1 MTYKETIEEVWNNW
15 IKDPQDRKKYTIRN
29 KDYTPLNAK
38 KEEFFGR
45 NIPAHWENF
54 RLGVLRKDGYFD
66 IVDFNRGKP
75 LHYCVGKI
83 EELGIVVYDDLEEP
97 RALNLNLIESENW
110 ELIEM
115 SNAREQ
121 EDKQ

>member
-15 IKDPQDRKKYTIRN
+15 IKDPQDRK
-29 KDYTPLNAK
+29 
-38 KEEFFGR
+38 
-45 NIPAHWENF
+45 
-54 RLGVLRKDGYFD
+54 LRKDGYFD

-75 LHYCVGKI
+75 LNYCVGKI

>member
-1 MTYKETIEEVWNNW
+1 MTYKETIEEIWNNW
-15 IKDPQDRKKYTIRN
+15 IKDTQDRKKYTIRN

-45 NIPAHWENF
+45 NIPAHWEHF
-54 RLGVLRKDGYFD
+54 RLGVLRKDGY
-66 IVDFNRGKP
+66 
-75 LHYCVGKI
+75 C
-83 EELGIVVYDDLEEP
+83 
-97 RALNLNLIESENW
+97 ENW